1 MNQTKI
7 DTLSEAQT
15 PKNDSQ
21 FAREEQKGEKRCMAI
36 QTTNNHHGKKQT
48 FKIALVIL

>member
-15 PKNDSQ
+15 GKMTPYV
-21 FAREEQKGEKRCMAI
+21 REEQKGEKRDDDP
-36 QTTNNHHGKKQT
+36 NNE
-48 FKIALVIL
+48 